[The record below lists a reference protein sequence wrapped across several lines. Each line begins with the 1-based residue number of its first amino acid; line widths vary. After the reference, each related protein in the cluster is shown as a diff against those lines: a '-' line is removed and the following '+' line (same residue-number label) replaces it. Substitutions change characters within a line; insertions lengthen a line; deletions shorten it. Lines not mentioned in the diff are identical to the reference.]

1 MSLPRITPYPMPSA
15 AELPAN
21 RVAWRPEAD
30 RCALL
35 IHDMQEHFLGAFDRG
50 APPVPELLSN
60 INALRA
66 RCAELGIPVLF
77 SAQPGGQTLDQ
88 RGLLQDFWGDGIAAG
103 PEGQAIVGE
112 LTPAEGEVLLTKWR
126 YSAFVRT
133 ELDEE
138 LRRRGR
144 DQLLVVGIYGHI
156 GCLMTACHAFMQEV
170 QPFLVADAIAD
181 FSEAD
186 HRMALEWGAQRCAVV
201 TTSAKVLEELGV
213 ASAASPRAVAE
224 GEAGVASA
232 ASPRAVADGEAG
244 VASSSPPRAV
254 ADGEAG
260 VASSSS
266 PRAVA
271 DADAGAG
278 ARLTRARVAGDLL
291 AVLADAPPSLPG
303 DTDLMDLGLDSIAVM
318 GLLTAWRERGVDV
331 SFEDLAEVE
340 PTLDA
345 WWSVI
350 ETAAQRTPSASA
362 PA

>member
-1 MSLPRITPYPMPSA
+1 MSLPRVTPYPMPTA

-21 RVAWRPEAD
+21 RVAWRPEVD

-60 INALRA
+60 ISALRS
-66 RCAELGIPVLF
+66 RCAELGIPVLY

-112 LTPAEGEVLLTKWR
+112 LAPGDDDVLLTKWR

-133 ELDEE
+133 DLDAV
-138 LRRRGR
+138 LRSRGR

-186 HRMALEWGAQRCAVV
+186 HRMALAWGAQRCAVV
-201 TTSAKVLEELGV
+201 TTAASVLEDLAPTPESV
-213 ASAASPRAVAE
+213 ASGLS
-224 GEAGVASA
+224 
-232 ASPRAVADGEAG
+232 
-244 VASSSPPRAV
+244 
-254 ADGEAG
+254 
-260 VASSSS
+260 
-266 PRAVA
+266 
-271 DADAGAG
+271 
-278 ARLTRARVAGDLL
+278 RARVAGDLL
-291 AVLADAPPSLPG
+291 GVLEDPPAVLLG

-318 GLLTAWRERGVDV
+318 GLLTAWREQGVDV

-345 WWSVI
+345 WWAVV
-350 ETAAQRTPSASA
+350 ETAARTARA
-362 PA
+362 VA